1 MATEPAANPAD
12 IGKEIAARREALA
25 EAVTDRQYHL
35 HPDLAGRFGPLGRQ
49 RCREDAAFHLSYLA
63 EAVAVGQPALFA
75 DYLAW
80 AKVMLAGRGIP
91 ADDLVE
97 NLRALTD
104 VLSREL
110 PGGMA
115 AVVSGVVEAGLAALP
130 GVPAVPPAELGEGP
144 LAGLARR
151 YLHLLLAGNRQ
162 EASRLILEAAEAGTA
177 VRDLYLEVF
186 EPCQHEIGRLWQINR
201 ISVAQEHFCTAA
213 TQLVMSQLYSYI
225 FSEKKNGRTLVA
237 ACVEGDLHEIGVR
250 MVADFFE
257 LSGWNT
263 VYLGASTPTASL
275 VKVLVERKADVL
287 AVSAS
292 LTAHLGAVVR
302 LIAAIRGSE
311 AGARVK
317 ILVGG
322 HPFLVAPDLW
332 RQVGAD
338 GCAGNARSAVEEA
351 ERLFGSEGLQASIS
365 LAAPAVDLPPA
376 ARYLERG
383 ERGERGEREPPGG
396 TDAFHYEEMS
406 RLNNELITAQRE
418 LAKQNVL
425 LERAN
430 EEKSQLLGIAAH
442 DLRNP
447 LEVIQ
452 IYSRFLREE
461 AEGRLGREPTE
472 FIRTIERSSEFMAKL
487 VDDLLDLSQIE
498 SGRLVLDLAPVDLP
512 ALVARNV
519 QLNRVLAAKRR
530 VAIAFTSE
538 GKGAPLLLDAAKIE
552 QVLNNLIGNAVK
564 FSPPGSTV
572 QVRLTLVSDR
582 GNGTGADLGAE
593 LTVADQGPGIPEA
606 ERARIFLPLAPDRPS
621 GRPAGSPDKRT
632 GLGLA
637 IVQRIVAGH
646 RGDLRVECGK
656 RGGTTFA
663 VTLPRLA
670 L

>member
-1 MATEPAANPAD
+1 MATELAADPAD
-12 IGKEIAARREALA
+12 IGKEIAARRDALA
-25 EAVTDRQYHL
+25 EAVTARQYDL

-91 ADDLVE
+91 VDDLVE

-115 AVVSGVVEAGLAALP
+115 TVASGVISAGLAALP
-130 GVPAVPPAELGEGP
+130 GVAAVPPAELGEGP

-151 YLHLLLAGNRQ
+151 YLYLLLAGSRQ

-213 TQLVMSQLYSYI
+213 TQLVMSQLYPYI
-225 FSEKKNGRTLVA
+225 FSEEKNGRTLVA

-275 VKVLVERKADVL
+275 VKVLAERKADVL
-287 AVSAS
+287 AVSTS

-311 AGARVK
+311 VGARVK

-338 GCAGNARSAVEEA
+338 GCAGNAQSAVDLA
-351 ERLFGSEGLQASIS
+351 ERLFASEGLKAAIS
-365 LAAPAVDLPPA
+365 LAAPTADLPST
-376 ARYLERG
+376 RYWERG
-383 ERGERGEREPPGG
+383 ERGERGEREPPGE

-418 LAKQNVL
+418 LAKQNAL

-452 IYSRFLREE
+452 VYSRFLREE

-582 GNGTGADLGAE
+582 GNGTGADLGAH

-606 ERARIFLPLAPDRPS
+606 ERARLFLPLAPDRPP